1 MVTSQKVMK
10 VFQNKDT
17 LKFENRILN
26 VVTLPRVAE
35 MNATRRV
42 GACDAWHFGLSDTCE
57 KQSTNQLKHN

>member
-1 MVTSQKVMK
+1 MN
-10 VFQNKDT
+10 VFQNNKDT

-42 GACDAWHFGLSDTCE
+42 GACDVW
-57 KQSTNQLKHN
+57 QKHPFSGSLG